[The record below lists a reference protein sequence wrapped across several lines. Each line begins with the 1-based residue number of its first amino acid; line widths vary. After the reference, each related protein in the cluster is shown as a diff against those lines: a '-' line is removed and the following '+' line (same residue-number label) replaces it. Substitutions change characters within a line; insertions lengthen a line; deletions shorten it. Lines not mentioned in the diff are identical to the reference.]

1 LVFEICGKPME
12 KDGIN
17 CQWETPK
24 PIFSH
29 RNLNAKTIRQ
39 SVFAPLLKQEKEH
52 AGFPAICR
60 PQKTWLHRTE
70 PRNRPRGTESSGAQT
85 SSIGMVAELVKESRK
100 KAHLTQQ
107 QLADKLNVKRTY
119 ISKIE
124 RASSDV
130 RISTLRKII
139 ETGLGGKLNIS
150 VEL

>member
-1 LVFEICGKPME
+1 MKRKNP
-12 KDGIN
+12 
-17 CQWETPK
+17 
-24 PIFSH
+24 
-29 RNLNAKTIRQ
+29 KTINDL
-39 SVFAPLLKQEKEH
+39 FD
-52 AGFPAICR
+52 
-60 PQKTWLHRTE
+60 QKYGQQGSPERE
-70 PRNRPRGTESSGAQT
+70 DFERRAEAF
-85 SSIGMVAELVKESRK
+85 MVAELVKESRK

-139 ETGLGGKLNIS
+139 EKGLGGKLHVT

>member
-1 LVFEICGKPME
+1 MRKNP
-12 KDGIN
+12 
-17 CQWETPK
+17 
-24 PIFSH
+24 
-29 RNLNAKTIRQ
+29 KTINELFDQ
-39 SVFAPLLKQEKEH
+39 KYGEKGSKNREE
-52 AGFPAICR
+52 FE
-60 PQKTWLHRTE
+60 QKAE
-70 PRNRPRGTESSGAQT
+70 AY
-85 SSIGMVAELVKESRK
+85 MVAELVKESRK

-107 QLADKLNVKRTY
+107 QLAEKLNVKRTY

>member
-1 LVFEICGKPME
+1 MIKNP
-12 KDGIN
+12 
-17 CQWETPK
+17 
-24 PIFSH
+24 
-29 RNLNAKTIRQ
+29 KTINDLFDQ
-39 SVFAPLLKQEKEH
+39 KYGEKGSKSRE
-52 AGFPAICR
+52 GFEQRA
-60 PQKTWLHRTE
+60 E
-70 PRNRPRGTESSGAQT
+70 AY
-85 SSIGMVAELVKESRK
+85 MVAELVKESRK

-107 QLADKLNVKRTY
+107 QLAEKLNVKRTY

>member
-1 LVFEICGKPME
+1 MIKNP
-12 KDGIN
+12 
-17 CQWETPK
+17 
-24 PIFSH
+24 
-29 RNLNAKTIRQ
+29 KTINDLFDQ
-39 SVFAPLLKQEKEH
+39 KYGEK
-52 AGFPAICR
+52 GS
-60 PQKTWLHRTE
+60 KTRE
-70 PRNRPRGTESSGAQT
+70 EFEQRAEAY
-85 SSIGMVAELVKESRK
+85 MVAELVKESRK

-107 QLADKLNVKRTY
+107 QLAEKLNVKRTY

>member
-1 LVFEICGKPME
+1 MIKNP
-12 KDGIN
+12 
-17 CQWETPK
+17 
-24 PIFSH
+24 
-29 RNLNAKTIRQ
+29 KTINDLFDQ
-39 SVFAPLLKQEKEH
+39 KYGEK
-52 AGFPAICR
+52 GS
-60 PQKTWLHRTE
+60 KT
-70 PRNRPRGTESSGAQT
+70 RGEFEQRAEAY
-85 SSIGMVAELVKESRK
+85 MVAELVKESRK

-107 QLADKLNVKRTY
+107 QLAEKLNVKRTY